1 MGGILDLFR
10 NKKDLKKNQD
20 NRPSPEPAPVS
31 STGESSPHTTPP
43 PGPSTGS
50 TPPEPQTGQGG
61 PPESKAPVGSVESQE
76 AAEGPSP
83 VETSSDEP
91 PDSSAPGTKDIEEKA
106 VEVLR
111 NTFDPEIPVNIY
123 ELGLIYEVKVD
134 GSNAVYIKMTLTSPA
149 CPVAGTLP
157 PEVENKVKAI
167 PGVTG
172 AKIDLVWDPPWDPS
186 MMTEAA
192 KLQLG
197 MM

>member
-10 NKKDLKKNQD
+10 NKKKDPKNTRED
-20 NRPSPEPAPVS
+20 RPSPDPAPVS
-31 STGESSPHTTPP
+31 SPGESS
-43 PGPSTGS
+43 GS
-50 TPPEPQTGQGG
+50 TPPEG
-61 PPESKAPVGSVESQE
+61 KAPVGSVESQE
-76 AAEGPSP
+76 APESPSP
-83 VETSSDEP
+83 VETSPNDP
-91 PDSSAPGTKDIEEKA
+91 PDSSAPGTKDIEEKT

-111 NTFDPEIPVNIY
+111 STFDPEIPVNIY